1 VRWRIRCVDGGTR
14 AARPSLKISTSR
26 SGAWFAAELGSHPI
40 LTDIYLAKSSIV
52 KGSTAAP
59 SGSRRFAETAVRG
72 PVTSRQ
78 ETVMAESGAE
88 RALRYRNS
96 AQHIRIDA
104 QSVDNANERETLLRL
119 AGEFDNL
126 AEDLERTAK
135 PSMPTRKVP
144 V

>member
-1 VRWRIRCVDGGTR
+1 
-14 AARPSLKISTSR
+14 
-26 SGAWFAAELGSHPI
+26 
-40 LTDIYLAKSSIV
+40 
-52 KGSTAAP
+52 
-59 SGSRRFAETAVRG
+59 
-72 PVTSRQ
+72 
-78 ETVMAESGAE
+78 MAESGAE